1 MPTWYRAV
9 RLLIGP
15 LLALLICQTA
25 ASGQRQVAAAAFATA
40 AVGTLA
46 AQDFDAA
53 GGCPTRFDYEVLA
66 GAADSGNLL
75 GLSAYRFRRDTRYS
89 TLPRAGFQ
97 RVADRPERAATDCR
111 FHREK
116 TIQQR
121 G

>member
-1 MPTWYRAV
+1 MSYRAV

-15 LLALLICQTA
+15 LLALMICQTA
-25 ASGQRQVAAAAFATA
+25 ASGQRRATA
-40 AVGTLA
+40 
-46 AQDFDAA
+46 DAA

>member
-1 MPTWYRAV
+1 MSYRAM

-25 ASGQRQVAAAAFATA
+25 DCGQRSAVPAAFATVPA
-40 AVGTLA
+40 DAVA
-46 AQDFDAA
+46 AQDFDAD

-89 TLPRAGFQ
+89 TLPLGGFQ

-116 TIQQR
+116 TMQQR